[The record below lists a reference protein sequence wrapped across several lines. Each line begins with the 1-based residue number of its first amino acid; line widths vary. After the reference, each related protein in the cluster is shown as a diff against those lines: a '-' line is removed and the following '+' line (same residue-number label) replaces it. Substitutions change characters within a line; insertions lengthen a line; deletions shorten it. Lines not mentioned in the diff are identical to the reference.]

1 MEPEQIEKQIAWLDE
16 QRRKDSEAITRLTE
30 RLSSAE
36 ENVSKQTMQVQELSS
51 EIARLAALATR
62 IHQMD
67 EALTKHRKEVSRQL
81 SDSEKERS
89 KKEKTLEDLR
99 ASDEKALAKKLDDLR
114 SDVSA
119 IEKIEGEFDSYKEE
133 DIRISRA
140 LDTLSKQLE
149 DFKIQEDNR
158 THSMASLEEGRKK
171 DANRV
176 VELQTEMSE
185 LRVKADTL
193 RGELDSAGDRI
204 RRNEV
209 QISELEVGDK
219 ERSES
224 QMLWME
230 QQGLRFVEFE
240 RSWKLWETRFEEF
253 ERQARDLD
261 ERMLS
266 YEETYR
272 GLKQLSRDFDEVRER
287 LERRIQEVTEM
298 HRLNADRLQQEWA
311 TSQADDQK
319 RWNTYKLTTDEQWR
333 EHSRLHEKITA
344 QLQLI
349 DENLADA
356 LQRLMELQ
364 EADQQRLSTMIA
376 FLQEWSR
383 EGG

>member
-1 MEPEQIEKQIAWLDE
+1 MEPEQIEKQLAWLDE
-16 QRRKDSEAITRLTE
+16 QRRKDTETITRLVE

-36 ENVSKQTMQVQELSS
+36 ENVSKQNMQLQELSS

-67 EALTKHRKEVSRQL
+67 EALTKHRQEVSRQL
-81 SDSEKERS
+81 SDSEKSRS
-89 KKEKTLEDLR
+89 KKEKALDDLR
-99 ASDEKALAKKLDDLR
+99 ATDQRALAKKLDDLR
-114 SDVSA
+114 LDVA
-119 IEKIEGEFDSYKEE
+119 EIEKIEGELVSHKKE
-133 DIRISRA
+133 DIRISRTLNA
-140 LDTLSKQLE
+140 LSKQLE
-149 DFKIQEDNR
+149 DFKTQEDNR
-158 THSMASLEEGRKK
+158 AHSMASLEEGRKK

-185 LRVKADTL
+185 LRMKADTL

-219 ERSES
+219 ERNES

-230 QQGLRFVEFE
+230 QQGLKIVEFE

-311 TSQADDQK
+311 SFQADDQK

-333 EHSRLHEKITA
+333 EHSRLHEKMTA

-364 EADQQRLSTMIA
+364 EADQQRLNTMIA